1 MYIAD
6 GKFLLHFPTLFQI
19 LKLPISFIR
28 AWSVYSLE
36 STAVDSKG
44 HILSNTVVPD
54 IPGGL
59 ETNRVC
65 DVCCMKLISERR
77 QLLRGQCSGFASS
90 ITTSRL
96 PYYRSRVTPSRS
108 RTFLDA
114 ITRRRFDRATDQSFK
129 RTLKCFHTPGPC
141 VSI

>member
-54 IPGGL
+54 IPEGL
-59 ETNRVC
+59 ETNRIC
-65 DVCCMKLISERR
+65 GRI
-77 QLLRGQCSGFASS
+77 
-90 ITTSRL
+90 L
-96 PYYRSRVTPSRS
+96 PEFGLHEINFRTAAAVTRPVLWLCIVDNDFDYRT
-108 RTFLDA
+108 
-114 ITRRRFDRATDQSFK
+114 IDRA
-129 RTLKCFHTPGPC
+129 
-141 VSI
+141 